1 MMASLFMI
9 GIRVE
14 IIERINKVYIQINL
28 NNLMRKCVE
37 VFKNGRSKICKDTMK
52 VHLCYR
58 HTLL

>member
-37 VFKNGRSKICKDTMK
+37 VFKNGRSKICKDIMK